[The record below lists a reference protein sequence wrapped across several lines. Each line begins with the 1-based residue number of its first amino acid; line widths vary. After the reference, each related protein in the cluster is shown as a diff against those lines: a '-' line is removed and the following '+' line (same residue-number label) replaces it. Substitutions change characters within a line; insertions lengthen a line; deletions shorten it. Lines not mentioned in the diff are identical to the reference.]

1 MEGWKEERCPEWPE
15 EFERV
20 APNTYIQRRNIR
32 EDVHESKD
40 GMPEYVDYVCESRYI
55 SSDDYIDILKEK
67 EAKNRE
73 DIEFIAIMSDIE
85 LEG

>member
-1 MEGWKEERCPEWPE
+1 
-15 EFERV
+15 
-20 APNTYIQRRNIR
+20 
-32 EDVHESKD
+32 
-40 GMPEYVDYVCESRYI
+40 MPEYVDYVCESRYI
-55 SSDDYIDILKEK
+55 SSDDYIDIQKEK

>member
-1 MEGWKEERCPEWPE
+1 
-15 EFERV
+15 
-20 APNTYIQRRNIR
+20 
-32 EDVHESKD
+32 
-40 GMPEYVDYVCESRYI
+40 MPEYVDYVCESRCI